1 MIRERRWS
9 GSTDRYARFREV
21 ERLDLESQYWQIT
34 RLFLADFQSVMIGQ
48 LYQGFLTTFAA
59 PRMSRI
65 LAGTGEIGERTA
77 KRAIDT
83 ALLTRAVFLDGVE
96 NGEGL
101 RAARRVNA
109 MHRRYPIA
117 QEDLTAVGVD
127 AALTQIRL
135 ATEYGWRPVLTKE
148 MEAVRRCFERITMA
162 YGGRLEFPGSI
173 EAMEGFWARYKHE
186 QFAFEPQNRE
196 LATAITTWF
205 LGLVPRP
212 LRPALRLA
220 LIGTADPD
228 VLEAT
233 GFRVPTAVEAR
244 IARVIVRRG
253 IGWRDPVPDGGP
265 EALDVLAKMVYPQ
278 GHAIE
283 DLGSFTNRSVGHDER
298 T

>member
-1 MIRERRWS
+1 LTKQPQWN
-9 GSTDRYARFREV
+9 GSTDRYARFREA

-34 RLFLADFQSVMIGQ
+34 RLFLADFQSVMISQ
-48 LYQGFLTTFAA
+48 LYQGFLTTFAV
-59 PRMSRI
+59 PRMSRV

-83 ALLTRAVFLDGVE
+83 ALLTRAVFLDGVDT
-96 NGEGL
+96 GDGL

-135 ATEYGWRPVLTKE
+135 ATEFGWRPVLVKE
-148 MEAVRRCFERITMA
+148 MDAVRRCFEEITKA

-173 EAMEGFWARYKHE
+173 EAMEAFWSRYKRE

-196 LATAITTWF
+196 LTVAITGWF

-212 LRPALRLA
+212 VRPALRLA
-220 LIGTADPD
+220 LIGTADRD

-233 GFRVPTAVEAR
+233 GIRAPNSVEKR

-253 IGWRDPVPDGGP
+253 IGSRDPMSDGAP
-265 EALDVLAKMVYPQ
+265 EALDVLARSVYPD
-278 GHAIE
+278 GYAIE
-283 DLGSFTNRSVGHDER
+283 QLGTFSHS
-298 T
+298 